1 MQTMTKTTAG
11 FVLVGGLL
19 AVAVGWVISAT
30 ATAQASTPGQ
40 DWAYDLVNYFGIAVI
55 LAGLAMF
62 FFGSLRFARKD

>member
-1 MQTMTKTTAG
+1 MQTMNRTTAG

-40 DWAYDLVNYFGIAVI
+40 DWFYDLVNYFGIAVI
-55 LAGLAMF
+55 LAGLAAF